1 MNFDGPEKKCELSLV
16 ADKKSLRSL
25 DYGFWEKIVQY
36 ARAQILSHVKNEHCD
51 AYLLSE
57 SSLFVYDHKCL
68 MITCGQTDLAK
79 AMNELIFF
87 LDKDDIN
94 QFIYERKIGHFPE
107 QHPYQIE
114 DDYKLL
120 SNHFKLERK
129 IFNQEEN
136 SPIHFF
142 SYEKPSFEAEEDGT
156 IEILMHDLNPEV
168 FSLFSYDQKN
178 NFQDSNAYQEI
189 KKLLHGFTIDE
200 YFFDPCGYSLN
211 AIKENEYAT
220 IHVTPQKVGS
230 YVSFETNMLHRGE
243 RLNQIILDCVE
254 IFQSNTFD
262 VVVFDTKAINW
273 KSKLSDS
280 YSIENQQEHLIQ
292 SQYHLMCRRYIKSK
306 IK

>member
-1 MNFDGPEKKCELSLV
+1 MNFDGPEKKCELWLLPG
-16 ADKKSLRSL
+16 KRSLRAL
-25 DYGFWEKIVQY
+25 GYDFWASIVQH
-36 ARAQILSHVKNEHCD
+36 ARAQILSHIHNEQCD

-79 AMNELIFF
+79 AMNELILF
-87 LDKDDIN
+87 LNKDDIS
-94 QFIYERKIGHFPE
+94 QFVYERKIGHFPE

-129 IFNQEEN
+129 VFNQEES

-142 SYEKPSFEAEEDGT
+142 SYEKSSFETEEDGT

-178 NFQDSNAYQEI
+178 SFTGSDAYQKI
-189 KKLLHGFTIDE
+189 KKLLNGFTIDE

-211 AIKENEYAT
+211 AIKGKEYAT
-220 IHVTPQKVGS
+220 IHVTPQKIGS
-230 YVSFETNMLHRGE
+230 YVSFETNMLHRGQ
-243 RLNQIILDCVE
+243 RLNQIVLDCVE

-262 VVVFDTKAINW
+262 VVVFDTKTINW
-273 KSKLSDS
+273 KNELPEAYLVEK
-280 YSIENQQEHLIQ
+280 QQAHLIQ
-292 SQYHLMCRRYIKSK
+292 SQYHLMCRRYIKNK
-306 IK
+306 N

>member
-1 MNFDGPEKKCELSLV
+1 MNFDGPEKKCELRLLPN
-16 ADKKSLRSL
+16 KKSLRAL
-25 DYGFWEKIVQY
+25 GYDFWENIVHQ
-36 ARAQILSHVKNEHCD
+36 ARAQILSHITNASCD

-57 SSLFVYDHKCL
+57 SSLFIYDHKCL

-79 AMNELIFF
+79 AMNELVLF
-87 LDKDDIN
+87 LGQEDIS

-129 IFNQEEN
+129 VFNQEEI

-142 SYEKPSFEAEEDGT
+142 SYEKPNFETEEDGT

-168 FSLFSYDQKN
+168 FSLFSNDQKN
-178 NFQDSNAYQEI
+178 NFHDSNAYQKI
-189 KKLLHGFTIDE
+189 KKLLEGFIIDE

-211 AIKENEYAT
+211 AIHGKEYAT
-220 IHVTPQKVGS
+220 VHVTPQKVGS

-243 RLNQIILDCVE
+243 RLNQIVLDCVE

-262 VVVFDTKAINW
+262 VVVFDTKEINW
-273 KSKLSDS
+273 KNELSES
-280 YSIENQQEHLIQ
+280 YIVEKQQEHLIQ
-292 SQYHLMCRRYIKSK
+292 SQYHLMCRRYVKNK
-306 IK
+306 